1 MFFAFRH
8 FRDGF
13 ARIQPVGNH
22 SRRQRTVAA
31 GFRPQL
37 KLSGKWLENI
47 SFNTGQPVIVNVEQ
61 GQLLIRPAA
70 E

>member
-1 MFFAFRH
+1 M
-8 FRDGF
+8 
-13 ARIQPVGNH
+13 
-22 SRRQRTVAA
+22 
-31 GFRPQL
+31 
-37 KLSGKWLENI
+37 ENI